1 MALAEARRSLNQGR
15 TSSRAIEVGGTT
27 LVVDVVV
34 PTTRLLV
41 VGAGDLA
48 AALERQAGLLDWEA
62 SSVNDG
68 EAAAVAVKDL
78 GPADALIV
86 LSHDPE
92 VDTPALAAGLASD
105 VGYLGAL
112 GSRHTQ
118 AGRRER
124 LMARGLSADQLGRIR
139 GPAGLDIGAR
149 TPAEI
154 SLAIG
159 AEILALRSGRAGTA
173 LKERAAP
180 IND

>member
-15 TSSRAIEVGGTT
+15 TSSRAVEVGGTT

-68 EAAAVAVKDL
+68 EAAAVAIKDL

-92 VDTPALAAGLASD
+92 VDTP
-105 VGYLGAL
+105 AL